1 VSSAKPSSGQQTS
14 RAALFAASTSRGAAL
29 ALAAAALLAAVA
41 PARLAAQQP
50 GQQPPP
56 NIPQQY
62 PNNPNARRFNRDSIR
77 ADSIRKLYAADTI
90 KHTVHWVE
98 ADSVTNLLLDKDG
111 YSHTRYQGRKAHL
124 DAEKHELQIEGE
136 RGVNVGRAAVDR
148 DTTVIIGNT
157 IRYNDSTQLVYAKG
171 DTIVLHDPKSNES
184 DVFSYQSLT
193 YDVAAHTA
201 RVTSVSTDYTQSGQR
216 WFIQAEKAAYVGDTV
231 KGSKGGHNIFYGLSG
246 DITTCDDSFPHYHI
260 RGGELKYV
268 SKQVLVIRPAVL
280 YIADVPI
287 LWLPFMFQDLRRGR
301 RSGILTPRFGFTE
314 LLRNS
319 PTYRRHVENVGYY
332 FVMGQYADLTAWLDW
347 RSGARADVG
356 DPGFT
361 QYNGEFRYRWLD
373 RFLDGDIAVNHRDQ
387 QDGSTNTALYWN
399 HRQDFSLHSH
409 LQMNINYVTSTVVQQ
424 NAYLNPY
431 SALANIN
438 SQLNYQQDLGP
449 ASMSLGGTQTQY
461 PGQTRL
467 DRTFP
472 TLSITSKPVSV
483 GEWLT
488 WSPSFSAT
496 NSQSYGLDQPGDFA
510 YIYGVNQQGQLD
522 STLRNRDTRNSSAS
536 FDTPLKIFGF
546 NWRNSFRVRDQF
558 NNYPVN
564 DLIYVP
570 AKTHAGKDTT
580 VGRTRTYSTSYA
592 TALDWDTGIDLPSIF
607 QGSWNIV
614 PSVSVVNGDGQ
625 APFLQRTELSG
636 DSWVSQSKNLVYG
649 LSVSPTLFGLFPGFL
664 GISRIRHSIT
674 PTLTFDYAA
683 PAHTS
688 NAFLLANGQNP
699 TGYLGNLAQEAMT
712 LGLSTNIEA
721 KFRDGPDTAPD
732 NGTKIKLM
740 SINFDPITWD
750 FARAAA
756 THHTGLTNQ
765 SFGWDVRTDLI
776 PGLDFRETYSLFQ
789 GNPESDTSVFKP
801 YLTSIS
807 ASVSF
812 GANSHI
818 LDPFKKFLGIKV
830 EQKKPD
836 SLAGRDPFFQQ
847 QVQAGHVAGQGAQY
861 SQYAIPATGQGWN
874 VSLTYT
880 ANQQRPL
887 TGDQSNVIA
896 YNPGQV
902 CAQFKVT
909 DPSLYAFC
917 VLAKQHAIVP
927 DSLGSL
933 NCTTQACPQVVIP
946 PQRSLAGS
954 LAFNLTPRWSAQ
966 WQTTYDFTRHN
977 FASQVVTLQRDLHD
991 WRAVF
996 SFTQSPTGSF
1006 GFTFFV
1012 ALKAEPALKF
1022 NYDRTSYRAPPGS
1035 AF

>member
-1 VSSAKPSSGQQTS
+1 MNCL
-14 RAALFAASTSRGAAL
+14 RA

-41 PARLAAQQP
+41 PVRAAAQQP
-50 GQQPPP
+50 TVPP
-56 NIPQQY
+56 NLPQQY
-62 PNNPNARRFNRDSIR
+62 PNNPNARRLNRDSVR
-77 ADSIRKLYAADTI
+77 ADSLRKLYASDTL

-98 ADSVTNLLLDKDG
+98 ADSMTNLLLDKDG
-111 YSHTRYQGRKAHL
+111 YSHTRYQGRQAVL
-124 DAEKHELQIEGE
+124 DASTHELQIEGQ
-136 RGVNVGRAAVDR
+136 RNVNVGRAAVDR
-148 DTTVIIGNT
+148 DTTLIIGNN

-171 DTIVLHDPKSNES
+171 DTIVLHDPTHNEG
-184 DVFSYQSLT
+184 DVFSYSSLT
-193 YDVAAHTA
+193 YDVASHTA

-216 WFIQAEKAAYVGDTV
+216 WFIQAKQAAYVGDTT
-231 KGSKGGHNIFYGLSG
+231 KGPKGGRNIFYGRTG

-268 SKQVLVIRPAVL
+268 TKQVLVIRPAVL

-332 FVMGQYADLTAWLDW
+332 FTLGEYADLTAWLDW

-387 QDGSTNTALYWN
+387 QDGTTNTAIYWE

-409 LQMNINYVTSTVVQQ
+409 LQMNINYVTSTVVEQ

-431 SALANIN
+431 AALANIN
-438 SQLNYQQDLGP
+438 STANYQQDVGP
-449 ASMSLGGTQTQY
+449 ASVSIGGTQTQY

-472 TLSITSKPVSV
+472 TISLTSKPVAA
-483 GEWLT
+483 GTWLT

-496 NSQSYGLDQPGDFA
+496 NTQSYGLDQPGDFA
-510 YIYGVNQQGQLD
+510 YIYGVTQEGQLD
-522 STLRNRDTRNSSAS
+522 STLRNRDTRNTTAS

-558 NNYPVN
+558 NNYPQT
-564 DLIYVP
+564 DIIYVP
-570 AKTHAGKDTT
+570 TTINGRDTT
-580 VGRTRTYSTSYA
+580 VQTTRVYRTTYA

-614 PSVSVVNGDGQ
+614 PSVSVVNADAE

-636 DSWVSQSKNLVYG
+636 DSWVSQGKNLVYG
-649 LSVSPTLFGLFPGFL
+649 LSMSPTLFGLFPGFL
-664 GISRIRHSIT
+664 GIARIRHSIT
-674 PTLTFDYAA
+674 PTLTFNYSAA
-683 PAHTS
+683 THTS
-688 NAFLLANGQNP
+688 DAFLLANGQNP
-699 TGYLGNLAQEAMT
+699 SGYLGNLAQESAT

-732 NGTKIKLM
+732 QGTKIKLL

-750 FARAAA
+750 FARAAY
-756 THHTGLTNQ
+756 THHTGLTNT
-765 SFGWDVRTDLI
+765 SFGYDLRTDML
-776 PGLDFRETYSLFQ
+776 PGFDFRETYSLFQ
-789 GNPESDTSVFKP
+789 GNPESDTAVFKP
-801 YLTSIS
+801 FLTSVS

-812 GANSHI
+812 GAGSHV
-818 LDPFKKFLGIKV
+818 LDPFKKLLGIPV
-830 EQKKPD
+830 TPKKAD
-836 SLAGRDPFFQQ
+836 TLAGRDPFFQQ
-847 QVQAGHVAGQGAQY
+847 QVQAGHVAGQSAAY
-861 SQYAIPATGQGWN
+861 AQYAIPTVGQGWN

-880 ANQQRPL
+880 ENQQRPPVGN
-887 TGDQSNVIA
+887 TSTVIQ
-896 YNPGQV
+896 YNPTATCQ
-902 CAQFKVT
+902 QFLNT
-909 DPSLYAFC
+909 APTLYAIC
-917 VLAKQHAIVP
+917 VQQHRYAISP
-927 DSLGSL
+927 DSLSGI
-933 NCTTQACPQVVIP
+933 NCTTQACPFVQIP
-946 PQRSLAGS
+946 PQRSLSGS

-966 WQTTYDFTRHN
+966 WQTTYDFTQHN

-1035 AF
+1035 GF